1 VSLGHGKFKDST
13 LLRIERGSGI
23 ILLLL
28 GLADGIKILLE
39 MRAKH

>member
-1 VSLGHGKFKDST
+1 MSLGHGKFQEKT

-28 GLADGIKILLE
+28 GLADGCKILLE
-39 MRAKH
+39 MRAK